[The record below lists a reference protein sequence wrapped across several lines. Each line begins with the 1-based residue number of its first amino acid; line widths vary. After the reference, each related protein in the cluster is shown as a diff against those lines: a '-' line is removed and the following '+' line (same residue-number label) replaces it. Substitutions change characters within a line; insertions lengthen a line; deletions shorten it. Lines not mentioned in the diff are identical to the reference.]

1 MTDRSVALGRSGS
14 GIPIRVVA
22 TAIVILSLVG
32 SAVGLVIVQTL
43 STDARSSVSVSKSAL
58 DAISKTIDAVD
69 EVASSTSASLDA
81 TAGSVGSAS
90 ATLEGAVSTIDGVAD
105 FLESDLPDTVESIQM
120 SMPAAIQT
128 ANAVDGTLRALSLF
142 GVDYDPEESF
152 GESLSRVN
160 EALVALPNDIRI
172 QSEALRLLTPSAR
185 ELAASTTDLSSSL
198 DDLQEGLR
206 GFTSLTDTYE
216 ITIAEAETTVDA
228 TGESLDTSIWL
239 VRALVIGAGIV
250 GVLIGTLFWS
260 VGRRVDDLTGLVQL
274 IYDAH
279 RLPATTGVE

>member
-1 MTDRSVALGRSGS
+1 MTNGSLALARPKAGLRTRLIATVIVA
-14 GIPIRVVA
+14 
-22 TAIVILSLVG
+22 LSLVG
-32 SAVGLVIVQTL
+32 TAVGLVIVQTL

-69 EVASSTSASLDA
+69 DVASSTSASLDA
-81 TAGSVGSAS
+81 TSISVGSAS
-90 ATLEGAVSTIDGVAD
+90 ATLDGAASTIEGVAD

-142 GVDYDPEESF
+142 GVDYDPDESF

-160 EALVALPNDIRI
+160 EALAALPDDIRI
-172 QSEALRLLTPSAR
+172 QSDALRLLTPSAQ
-185 ELAASTTDLSSSL
+185 ELADNTTDLSSSL
-198 DDLQEGLR
+198 EDLQQGLR

-216 ITIAEAETTVDA
+216 ITITEAEATVDA
-228 TGESLDTSIWL
+228 TGDSIDTSIWL
-239 VRALVIGAGIV
+239 VRALIIGAGIV
-250 GVLIGTLFWS
+250 GVLIGVLFWS
-260 VGRRVDDLTGLVQL
+260 VGRRLEDLTQLVQL

-279 RLPATTGVE
+279 RLPATTGIE